1 MNHIYLRLVIGL
13 ALVFIYGSEIITEK
27 LKKIMF
33 IIGVLVATI
42 AFIVTFFHSGVA
54 FFSMIWGSMLMS
66 SCYLLWHCRCR
77 GIRRPHM
84 SDIDK
89 DTWIELV
96 FYICMFIIVL
106 SIWR

>member
-1 MNHIYLRLVIGL
+1 MNHIYLRLFIGI
-13 ALVFIYGSEIITEK
+13 ALVFIYSSEIITEK

-33 IIGVLVATI
+33 IIGTLVATI
-42 AFIVTFFHSGVA
+42 AFIVTFFHSGIA
-54 FFSMIWGSMLMS
+54 FFTMIWGSVLMS
-66 SCYLLWHCRCR
+66 SCYLLQHCRCR
-77 GIRRPHM
+77 DIRRPHI

-89 DTWIELV
+89 DTWVELV

>member
-1 MNHIYLRLVIGL
+1 MNHIYLRFFIGL

-42 AFIVTFFHSGVA
+42 AFVVTFFHSGIA

-66 SCYLLWHCRCR
+66 SCYLLWHCRC
-77 GIRRPHM
+77 
-84 SDIDK
+84 
-89 DTWIELV
+89 
-96 FYICMFIIVL
+96 
-106 SIWR
+106 